1 MASAYSIAR
10 TYNEFIPPVDL
21 EFMANAMEMK
31 QNQYDANY
39 AAVQGQ
45 LDFIANLDIL
55 KGEDKQYLVERTKAL
70 VEDINLSGKID
81 ISNNA
86 VTKQLQSHIKQALDN
101 NVMNAVS
108 STAKYRKFK
117 GSLEELKQ
125 NNPDQYSLENELYSL
140 RPFQNYLMDGKVGSV
155 LGELSYTP
163 YTDIQKKFNEYVNEM
178 NESYGDRVVEVPKIG
193 ADGERYIEKRTWRG
207 LSQNEIRSVFEN
219 SLSPQDTKQLQI
231 NGWYRFG
238 LATPEIA
245 EKKYFEF
252 RDAEVA
258 EADGNIALY
267 KEYLKNT
274 TDPETKAKIESEIVS
289 LEASKKRVRSYEQ
302 YSKNPEVIAELM
314 ERENLIG
321 GLVSKYSEKERKREL
336 ETNSAYYSQKG
347 LEIDLA
353 DLQIKQKNLELAQD
367 EFEYK
372 KQKDALDRE
381 LEAVKAAASAAGKT
395 KENTIVLEQT
405 GVLTNEFD
413 SQKFITDT
421 EASLSTTS
429 NFVTEQIRAKFGTN
443 ADNVLAAINKQAEME
458 GDTTPEYK
466 TQLMFQKL
474 SEAGVVS
481 EQLNAKKI
489 EFDVT
494 FNKIRKIRDLRSQPA
509 DVLKDSEGV
518 KDLISKLIVT
528 STIKDEKGNIVPAST
543 NIIPLTNL
551 LLTGISTDNK
561 TTFGKEIL
569 SKYGSLIR
577 SSLPGKKANEQLTVN
592 DAAEWLAKEGE
603 TQIKIISDMR
613 KGFYA
618 DHVLDEANNWVYK
631 PKNNNSSK
639 VLVGLMGENAAIDKL
654 DIISKTDGKY
664 KALDKNGKDISR
676 EFKKTL
682 TYLTERDSKM
692 SFGNKYA
699 GAKLVEGYS
708 NDRGVEK
715 YYAEQVKS
723 EFAKSEM
730 GQSATISDSKD
741 PNYIKLVNLANS
753 QSPEGTGFAATTNS
767 PITITHLGNDQ
778 WELSQMVADKKGDI
792 RKSKKIS
799 GSTLRSN
806 LPNATIDFAVKDNTF
821 YPVNEKFAPNN
832 QNKIKYIKNKTGVD
846 ISPVN
851 LISQISNTNIP
862 DPSKQTLIELT
873 GKANN
878 IYVET
883 SFDDSEL
890 GSNNATIRFIY
901 KNGKGDTKPVVLL
914 EKEQP
919 LDVYQD
925 SRALLLTMPE
935 IFLNEII
942 QDIIDKEAFSVNKNP
957 ANIKYSRLGLLSE
970 KLNNGT
976 K

>member
-101 NVMNAVS
+101 NVMNAVA

-117 GSLEELKQ
+117 SSLEELKQ

-321 GLVSKYSEKERKREL
+321 GLVAKYSEKERKREL

-353 DLQIKQKNLELAQD
+353 DLQIKQKK
-367 EFEYK
+367 F
-372 KQKDALDRE
+372 E
-381 LEAVKAAASAAGKT
+381 LEEAAAAAAAAGKT

-405 GVLTNEFD
+405 GVLVNEFD
-413 SQKFITDT
+413 SQKFIEDT
-421 EASLSTTS
+421 KQTITETEI
-429 NFVTEQIRAKFGTN
+429 FVTNQIREKFGAN
-443 ADNVLAAINKQAEME
+443 ADNVLSAINKQAELE

-474 SEAGVVS
+474 SDAGVV
-481 EQLNAKKI
+481 
-489 EFDVT
+489 
-494 FNKIRKIRDLRSQPA
+494 NKALIDREIKFQEAMYNTRELRNLRSQPTDIVGDSPQQFYTNFFNASPVGGVEAIEDFTKFLVASKASDNSTTNAEYTKKKFSKQIRNDLNLA
-509 DVLKDSEGV
+509 DNAQITDRQL
-518 KDLISKLIVT
+518 
-528 STIKDEKGNIVPAST
+528 ARW
-543 NIIPLTNL
+543 LT
-551 LLTGISTDNK
+551 
-561 TTFGKEIL
+561 
-569 SKYGSLIR
+569 
-577 SSLPGKKANEQLTVN
+577 Q
-592 DAAEWLAKEGE
+592 EGE
-603 TQIKIISDMR
+603 TQKTVIKDFK
-613 KGFYA
+613 KGMYA
-618 DHVLDEANNWVYK
+618 DHVLNEASNWFYK

-639 VLVGLMGENAAIDKL
+639 VLANMFGEGGDTQIDVIEK
-654 DIISKTDGKY
+654 
-664 KALDKNGKDISR
+664 KNGTLVAFDAKGNNISNK
-676 EFKKTL
+676 FQKTL
-682 TYLTERDSKM
+682 QYLASRDKTM
-692 SFGNKYA
+692 SFGNKY
-699 GAKLVEGYS
+699 YS
-708 NDRGVEK
+708 ADLIEKMSSDRIYEK
-715 YYAEQVKS
+715 FYAEQVKS
-723 EFAKSEM
+723 KFSKSQM
-730 GQSATISDSKD
+730 GQSATISDNKD
-741 PNYIKLVNLANS
+741 PNYIKLVALANS
-753 QSPEGTGFAATTNS
+753 QGEEGTAFAATTNS
-767 PITITHLGNDQ
+767 PITITHLGNDK
-778 WELSQMVADKKGDI
+778 WELSQMVADKQGDI
-792 RKSKKIS
+792 RKFRKIS
-799 GSTLRSN
+799 GNTLRKN
-806 LPNATIDFAVKDNTF
+806 LPNATIEFDVKDNTF
-821 YPVNEKFAPNN
+821 YPVNKKFAPNN
-832 QNKIKYIKNKTGVD
+832 QNKIKYIKNTTGLD

-862 DPSKQTLIELT
+862 DPSKQTLIDLT

-883 SFDDSEL
+883 SFEDSEL
-890 GSNNATIRFIY
+890 GNNNATIRFVY
-901 KNGKGDTKPVVLL
+901 KNGKGDMKPVVLL

-925 SRALLLTMPE
+925 SRVLLLTMPE

-942 QDIIDKEAFSVNKNP
+942 QDIIDKEDFSVTKNP

>member
-117 GSLEELKQ
+117 SSLEELKQ
-125 NNPDQYSLENELYSL
+125 NNPDQYSVENELYSL

-163 YTDIQKKFNEYVNEM
+163 YTDLQKKFNEYVNEM

-252 RDAEVA
+252 RDAEIA

-321 GLVSKYSEKERKREL
+321 GLVAKYSEKERKREL
-336 ETNSAYYSQKG
+336 ETNAAYYSQKG

-353 DLQIKQKNLELAQD
+353 DLQIKQKNFELEQD
-367 EFEYK
+367 KFEYT

-381 LEAVKAAASAAGKT
+381 LEAAKAAAAGKT

-405 GVLTNEFD
+405 GVLPKEFD
-413 SQKFITDT
+413 SQKFIADT
-421 EASLSTTS
+421 ETSLTTTS

-443 ADNVLAAINKQAEME
+443 ADNVLAAIDKQAEME

-466 TQLMFQKL
+466 TKLMFQKL

-481 EQLNAKKI
+481 EQLEAKKI

-509 DVLKDSEGV
+509 DVISENPELFKGLWV
-518 KDLISKLIVT
+518 ASAFAGGEDRLAILDFISKGLTLDNSKTVYKDIVDKYANSIRQSIGLKEETQVSPGHIVT
-528 STIKDEKGNIVPAST
+528 WLEKNDGKQSEVIKTLKKG
-543 NIIPLTNL
+543 
-551 LLTGISTDNK
+551 
-561 TTFGKEIL
+561 
-569 SKYGSLIR
+569 
-577 SSLPGKKANEQLTVN
+577 
-592 DAAEWLAKEGE
+592 
-603 TQIKIISDMR
+603 M
-613 KGFYA
+613 YA
-618 DHVLDEANNWVYK
+618 DHILDEANNWVYK

-639 VLVGLMGENAAIDKL
+639 VLAGFMGENAAIDKL

-664 KALDKNGKDISR
+664 RAFDKNGKDISR

-692 SFGNKYA
+692 TFGNKYA
-699 GAKLVEGYS
+699 GAKLVEGIS
-708 NDRGVEK
+708 NDRGVDK
-715 YYAEQVKS
+715 YYAEQIKS

-730 GQSATISDSKD
+730 GQSATISDNKD
-741 PNYIKLVNLANS
+741 PNYIKLVNLASS
-753 QSPEGTGFAATTNS
+753 QSPEGAGFAATTNS

-792 RKSKKIS
+792 RKTKKIS
-799 GSTLRSN
+799 GNTLRSN

-821 YPVNEKFAPNN
+821 YPVNEKFTPNN
-832 QNKIKYIKNKTGVD
+832 QNKIKYIKNKTGMD
-846 ISPVN
+846 ISTVN
-851 LISQISNTNIP
+851 LISQISNTTIP

-873 GKANN
+873 GKADN

-890 GSNNATIRFIY
+890 GSSNATIRFIY